1 MSSLHS
7 CLGTQVGDRDL
18 LEGISWRL
26 MPGHRVGLVG
36 ANGAGKSTLLRCL
49 TGVRQVG
56 CEPCRTYMGGGRERT
71 ARRTAIQ
78 LGEQVIWIPVPR
90 STVRHFAMLGDVRRT
105 ACAVHTNVLPR

>member
-56 CEPCRTYMGGGRERT
+56 C
-71 ARRTAIQ
+71 
-78 LGEQVIWIPVPR
+78 
-90 STVRHFAMLGDVRRT
+90 
-105 ACAVHTNVLPR
+105 

>member
-1 MSSLHS
+1 MYELLSDQTPACGHK
-7 CLGTQVGDRDL
+7 VGDRDL

-56 CEPCRTYMGGGRERT
+56 DQPGPVWEDRLSCFTSW
-71 ARRTAIQ
+71 Q
-78 LGEQVIWIPVPR
+78 LLMKQWSCALWKHVVP
-90 STVRHFAMLGDVRRT
+90 
-105 ACAVHTNVLPR
+105 